1 VCCLK
6 ISTDLECI
14 DIVTVHWKH
23 TQTGHV
29 TFPVFNLKVERCN
42 LQPFPVKFSYL
53 LKHNHLQC
61 KERNIEELNLSD
73 FFACVARMG

>member
-1 VCCLK
+1 MCCLK

-53 LKHNHLQC
+53 
-61 KERNIEELNLSD
+61 
-73 FFACVARMG
+73 